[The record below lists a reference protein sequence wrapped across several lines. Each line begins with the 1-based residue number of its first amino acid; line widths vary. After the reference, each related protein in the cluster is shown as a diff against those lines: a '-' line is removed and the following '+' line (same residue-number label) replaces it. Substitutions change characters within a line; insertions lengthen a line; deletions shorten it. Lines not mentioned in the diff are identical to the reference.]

1 MHKQYDLQLFS
12 GATIQLKHLST
23 NDYLF
28 SNRIKLT
35 SGSKETMLGCTKNQY
50 QEGTKFQMH
59 LAYTDFGD
67 MLYQP
72 IKYGDLVYLKQLDQ
86 IVTIN
91 VNSKSQTSNQKEAI
105 LMEKQNE
112 ILGSQI
118 FVITPSELW
127 QGSLLK
133 IKESTINQASIIRL
147 INITSNLSL
156 HSNSIYFKQKDLTGC
171 IEVTGC
177 SERDQNDDWFINIH
191 DINLKDGMIH
201 VLPRFSK
208 PIFHG
213 SLVIIRNAF
222 LGTALNS
229 HSVLLKSKNQEVTTN
244 PVIPRI
250 QNELW
255 EVVLMKIEGERK
267 RSIENQLLYGE
278 KFSLLHS
285 KTNQFLKYNQGQTNS
300 DKTFQVCCSD
310 ENLFLEEWSII
321 PLIPQQTPAV
331 FCNDFFL
338 IQNNTCQQYLTSI
351 AEPSYTTKQ
360 QYKTFLTQLPT
371 NASVWTIEAVLNNKQ
386 NYS

>member
-1 MHKQYDLQLFS
+1 MHQQYDLQLFS
-12 GATIQLKHLST
+12 GAIIQLKHLST

-50 QEGTKFQMH
+50 QEGTKFQIH

-91 VNSKSQTSNQKEAI
+91 VNSKSQASNQKEAM

-127 QGSLLK
+127 QGSLQK

-156 HSNSIYFKQKDLTGC
+156 HSNSTYFKQKDLSGC

-201 VLPRFSK
+201 VLPRFYK

-267 RSIENQLLYGE
+267 RSVENQLLYGE
-278 KFSLLHS
+278 KVSLLHS
-285 KTNQFLKYNQGQTNS
+285 KTNQFLKYNQGQTNP

-321 PLIPQQTPAV
+321 PLIPQQTSAV
-331 FCNDFFL
+331 LCNDFFL

-351 AEPSYTTKQ
+351 AEPSYTTKS
-360 QYKTFLTQLPT
+360 QYKTFLTQLPS